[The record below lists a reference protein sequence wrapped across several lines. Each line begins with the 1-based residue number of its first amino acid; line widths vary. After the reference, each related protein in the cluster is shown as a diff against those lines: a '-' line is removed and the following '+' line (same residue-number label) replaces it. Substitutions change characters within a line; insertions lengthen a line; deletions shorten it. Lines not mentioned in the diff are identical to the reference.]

1 MFISYQIIIGF
12 KIQLRSKRKKIA
24 ILYKPGL
31 GTFLDG
37 IRQKLAQEYLV
48 ETIQVANIGP
58 FEDRIE
64 DADLIWYEFGNELAI
79 KGTRRFQKKSIVRVH
94 GYEVINGFVHD
105 IYHPNVS
112 RYLFVADNV
121 RNMVNIPEINGKV
134 TIIRNGV
141 NTNKYTYAEH
151 NHGRKIAFVGN
162 FNTKKN
168 PGLAVQILYE
178 LIKTGGDYEFHW
190 AGDMQDVRLY
200 AYTMN
205 LVHAMELQDRFFIHP
220 HVDTNEFLEDKD
232 YFLSTS
238 IHEGYGMAILEAM
251 SKGIKPIIHNFYIAD
266 EFYPMQYVFNSIPRA
281 VEMIK
286 DEPYD
291 SLEYRQFAE
300 RHSEERQLE
309 KICELVREVINE

>member
-1 MFISYQIIIGF
+1 
-12 KIQLRSKRKKIA
+12 
-24 ILYKPGL
+24 
-31 GTFLDG
+31 
-37 IRQKLAQEYLV
+37 
-48 ETIQVANIGP
+48 
-58 FEDRIE
+58 
-64 DADLIWYEFGNELAI
+64 
-79 KGTRRFQKKSIVRVH
+79 
-94 GYEVINGFVHD
+94 
-105 IYHPNVS
+105 
-112 RYLFVADNV
+112 
-121 RNMVNIPEINGKV
+121 MVDIPEIADKV
-134 TIIRNGV
+134 SIIHNGV
-141 NTNKYTYAEH
+141 NTDKFTFTQH
-151 NHGRKIAFVGN
+151 NHGRRIAFVGN

-200 AYTMN
+200 AYVMN

-266 EFYPMQYVFNSIPRA
+266 EFYPMQYVFNSISRA